1 MNLCLIE
8 DDLDLGVLQV
18 LHIAVVS
25 VLRLWSRLGDTGLLQ
40 PCIGNVGL
48 GFSQAVDDDFC
59 QERED

>member
-25 VLRLWSRLGDTGLLQ
+25 VLRLWSRLGDTWLLQ
-40 PCIGNVGL
+40 LCNGNVGL
-48 GFSQAVDDDFC
+48 GFSSSVDDYLS
-59 QERED
+59 EEEDS